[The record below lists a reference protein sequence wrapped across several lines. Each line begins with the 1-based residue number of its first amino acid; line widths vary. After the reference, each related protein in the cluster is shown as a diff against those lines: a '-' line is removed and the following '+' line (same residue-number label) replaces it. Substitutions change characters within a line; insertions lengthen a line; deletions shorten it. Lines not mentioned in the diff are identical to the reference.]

1 MAAFS
6 NPIDLNV
13 EQAFNTL
20 VQEGKTEKQAIR
32 EIRDALARETN
43 FDTGAAID
51 SGVSDEEIIAFLVGR
66 DADDLEPSRLRSFG
80 RGVASGLIQEGTTA
94 AAGVAS
100 YKAAGLAGR
109 FLTNLARGLPSGTPY
124 TFLAKAG
131 LGVLGAGL
139 TAVSDIPEETE
150 EALIGKRP
158 LLPSER
164 GFARSGEVLGG
175 TLGYVY
181 PTRKL
186 LQKLPEDPNDINLGS
201 RFLMQN
207 HLRARNSK
215 LKGETVDV
223 DTLPKTPKR
232 VKAVETLE
240 KIVAGAG
247 RSARERGPL
256 TFSAGEVSAATLPAI
271 TEGLIT
277 EFAPGRDDLALIGGL
292 TAAFVPSPV
301 TMVATGVGAAGS
313 RARQEIQQK
322 GFVGASK
329 DIFGL
334 RTLGER
340 KRQQQ
345 AGAYLIEALRDAG
358 EDPDVFFK
366 ELQEKIAAD
375 PDLAATLTPGQLTN
389 HPVILLAEKTFAQ
402 GRPDLTNAQKDAA
415 RKGAVQMTLLI
426 ESLKKLGTPE
436 ALREAGKLEREA
448 FENLLIGGLDKALYN
463 AAAASDRIIAARGP
477 ENITG
482 QMEAS
487 EIVANAADQAL
498 ETARKFESDLY
509 GKIDQ
514 TMAVDTTPILQAFS
528 NLMDPAAEGGLILGS
543 GDPISSALRNY
554 LKDFGYTFD
563 AETDVIIPMA
573 AGEVRDFAETDSLGN
588 LLAFRRMLQRELR
601 AAGSAAEPINK
612 AIYGPLDQ
620 AALEAVGAAGARA
633 DMTPTSLNIR
643 QALDFSRQLND
654 VFLRSFTGDLTRKSR
669 RGKDIILPEDALDR
683 LFTGGY
689 TKQKVNL
696 EAMKEAFGFVD
707 ELGDTQFKGTVNS
720 AVDFYIRNIFEDL
733 IEEPVTPLRTE
744 IRPAEGAEP
753 ARVIDTLETGEPGE
767 LRPDNLRINPQKLRR
782 FLNQNKPI
790 LQILDDEFNLLNDL
804 DNVETA
810 QVALETA
817 FADASQRAATN
828 RKQVSLAMFLNADNS
843 ASVLANV
850 LASPT
855 AKRGIRDL
863 AKRIKESPD
872 PNELKDGLYAT
883 LIDHVISEFPNKF
896 GSIDFADLSVSGQFR
911 PGEGKGGLDFER
923 AFEFL
928 FNTDEL
934 GKRGFQKGQGSVMT
948 TFLREGLVEK
958 EQVDKLRS
966 FLLRGR
972 DLQRALDRGV
982 DDFINVPESDAMKD
996 LVSRIAGAQGIAM
1009 LMRTA
1014 GLSPTIQTTGAG
1026 AQFIKNQFAT
1036 LPTLAFRDIL
1046 VDVTKPGASSLLA
1059 DFLQKGRQA
1068 KDLGDLNPVYK
1079 YIGQFILGSP
1089 SYVASTPFRDLREDA
1104 RPLPPA
1110 PPPQAVQPV
1119 SPPVPGPQPAALQ
1132 GPVPQASAMPM
1143 GAPSAQ
1149 RQRFAALYP
1158 DDPVSPLIQAQ
1169 GIATLPV
1176 S

>member
-1 MAAFS
+1 MAAYN

-20 VQEGKTEKQAIR
+20 VQEGKTEKQAVR
-32 EIRDALARETN
+32 EIRDFLASEAN

-150 EALIGKRP
+150 EALLGKRP

-164 GFARSGEVLGG
+164 GFARSGEVIGG

-186 LQKLPEDPNDINLGS
+186 LQKLPEDPKDINLGS

-215 LKGETVDV
+215 LKGETVDL
-223 DTLPKTPKR
+223 DTLPDTPKK
-232 VKAVETLE
+232 VKALETVE

-247 RSARERGPL
+247 RSARERGPV

-277 EFAPGRDDLALIGGL
+277 EFAPGRDDLALAGGL
-292 TAAFVPSPV
+292 TAALIPSPV
-301 TMVATGVGAAGS
+301 TMVATTVGAAGS
-313 RARQEIQQK
+313 RARQEIKDQ
-322 GFVGASK
+322 GLAGAGK
-329 DIFGL
+329 DLFGL
-334 RTLGER
+334 RTFAQRRREQ
-340 KRQQQ
+340 K
-345 AGAYLIEALRDAG
+345 AGAYLIDALQDAG
-358 EDPDVFFK
+358 EDPDAFFK
-366 ELQEKIAAD
+366 ELQEAIAAD
-375 PDLAATLTPGQLTN
+375 PDLANTLTPGQLTN
-389 HPVILLAEKTFAQ
+389 HPIILLAEKTFAQ

-415 RKGAVQMTLLI
+415 KKGAVQMTLLV
-426 ESLKKLGTPE
+426 ETLKKTGKPE
-436 ALREAGKLEREA
+436 ALRAAGQLEREA
-448 FENLLIGGLDKALYN
+448 FENLLIGGLDRALYN

-477 ENITG
+477 GSMSG
-482 QMEAS
+482 QMDAS
-487 EIVANAADQAL
+487 EIVADAADEAL
-498 ETARKFESDLY
+498 DTARKFERDLY
-509 GKIDQ
+509 RKIDQ
-514 TMAVDTTPILQAFS
+514 TMAVDTTPILRAFS
-528 NLMDPAAEGGLILGS
+528 NLMDPAAEGGQVLGS
-543 GDPISSALRNY
+543 GDPISAGMRRY
-554 LKDFGYTFD
+554 LSDFGYRFPDDPPVDIAVPKEIVDTS
-563 AETDVIIPMA
+563 T
-573 AGEVRDFAETDSLGN
+573 LGN

-601 AAGSAAEPINK
+601 GAESAVEPINK

-620 AALEAVGAAGARA
+620 AVLEAIGAAGARA
-633 DMTPTSLNIR
+633 DMTPTSMDIR
-643 QALDFSRQLND
+643 QALDFSRQLNN

-669 RGKDIILPEDALDR
+669 RGKDMILPEDALNR
-683 LFTGGY
+683 LFTGGL

-753 ARVIDTLETGEPGE
+753 ARVKDTLQTGEPGE

-782 FLNQNKPI
+782 FLNQNRPI

-804 DNVETA
+804 ENVETA

-872 PNELKDGLYAT
+872 PQQLKDGLYAT
-883 LIDHVISEFPNKF
+883 LIDHVISEFPNRF
-896 GSIDFADLSVSGQFR
+896 GSIDFADLSLSGQFR
-911 PGEGKGGLDFER
+911 PGEGKGGLDFEE

-928 FNTDEL
+928 FNTDQL
-934 GKRGFQKGQGSVMT
+934 GKRGFQKGQGNVMS

-972 DLQRALDRGV
+972 ELQRALDRGV
-982 DDFINVPESDAMKD
+982 DAFIEKPESDAMKD

-1014 GLSPTIQTTGAG
+1014 GFSPTIQTTGAG
-1026 AQFIKNQFAT
+1026 AQFIKNQFSS

-1046 VDVTKPGASSLLA
+1046 VDVTKPGASSVLA
-1059 DFLQKGRQA
+1059 DFLQKGREA
-1068 KDLGDLNPVYK
+1068 KDIGDISPVYK

-1089 SYVASTPFRDLREDA
+1089 SYVASTPFRNLREDA

-1110 PPPQAVQPV
+1110 PPPQAVQPP
-1119 SPPVPGPQPAALQ
+1119 SPPIPGPQPAALQ

-1143 GAPSAQ
+1143 GSPSAQ
-1149 RQRFAALYP
+1149 RRRFAALYP

>member
-1 MAAFS
+1 MAAYD

-20 VQEGKTEKQAIR
+20 VQEGKTEKQAVR
-32 EIRDALARETN
+32 EIRDFLAKEAN

-66 DADDLEPSRLRSFG
+66 DADDLEPAYLRSFG

-109 FLTNLARGLPSGTPY
+109 FLSNLARGLPSGTPY

-164 GFARSGEVLGG
+164 GFARSGEVIGG

-186 LQKLPEDPNDINLGS
+186 LQKLPEDPKDINLGS

-215 LKGETVDV
+215 LRGETVDL
-223 DTLPKTPKR
+223 DTLPDTPKK
-232 VKAVETLE
+232 VKALETVE

-256 TFSAGEVSAATLPAI
+256 KFSAGEVSAATLPAI

-277 EFAPGRDDLALIGGL
+277 EFAPGRDDLALAGGL
-292 TAAFVPSPV
+292 TAALIPSPV
-301 TMVATGVGAAGS
+301 TMLATTVGSAGS
-313 RARQEIQQK
+313 RARQEIKKQ
-322 GFVGASK
+322 GLAGAGK
-329 DIFGL
+329 DLFGL
-334 RTLGER
+334 RTFAQRRREQ
-340 KRQQQ
+340 K
-345 AGAYLIEALRDAG
+345 AGAYLIDALQDAG

-375 PDLAATLTPGQLTN
+375 PDLANTLTPGQLTN
-389 HPVILLAEKTFAQ
+389 HPIILLAEKTFAQ
-402 GRPDLTNAQKDAA
+402 GRPDLTNAQKEAA
-415 RKGAVQMTLLI
+415 KKGAVQMTLLV
-426 ESLKKLGTPE
+426 ETLKKTGKPE
-436 ALREAGKLEREA
+436 ALRAAGQLEREA
-448 FENLLIGGLDKALYN
+448 FENLLIGGLDRALYN

-573 AGEVRDFAETDSLGN
+573 AGEVREFAETDSLGN

-620 AALEAVGAAGARA
+620 AALEAIGAAGARA

-689 TKQKVNL
+689 TKQKINL

-720 AVDFYIRNIFEDL
+720 AVDFYIRSAFEEL
-733 IEEPVTPLRTE
+733 LEEPVTSLRTE
-744 IRPAEGAEP
+744 IRPPEGPDP
-753 ARVIDTLETGEPGE
+753 AIIKDTLGTGVE
-767 LRPDNLRINPQKLRR
+767 RRIDPRKLRR
-782 FLNQNKPI
+782 FLNQNRPI
-790 LQILDDEFNLLNDL
+790 LQILDDEFNLSNDL

-810 QVALETA
+810 QVALESA

-872 PNELKDGLYAT
+872 PQQLKDGLYAT
-883 LIDHVISEFPNKF
+883 LIDHVISEFPNRF
-896 GSIDFADLSVSGQFR
+896 GSIDFADLSLSGQFR
-911 PGEGKGGLDFER
+911 PGEGKGGLDFEE

-928 FNTDEL
+928 FNTDQL
-934 GKRGFQKGQGSVMT
+934 GKRGFQKGQGNVMS

-972 DLQRALDRGV
+972 ELQRALDRGV
-982 DDFINVPESDAMKD
+982 DAFIEKPESDAMKD

-1014 GLSPTIQTTGAG
+1014 GFSPTIQTTGAG
-1026 AQFIKNQFAT
+1026 AQFIKNQFSS
-1036 LPTLAFRDIL
+1036 LPTMAFRDIL
-1046 VDVTKPGASSLLA
+1046 VDVTQPGASSVLA
-1059 DFLQKGRQA
+1059 DFLQKGREA
-1068 KDLGDLNPVYK
+1068 KDIGDISPVYK

-1110 PPPQAVQPV
+1110 PPPQAVQPP
-1119 SPPVPGPQPAALQ
+1119 SPPIPGPQPAALQ
-1132 GPVPQASAMPM
+1132 GPVPQASAIPM
-1143 GAPSAQ
+1143 GSPSAQ
-1149 RQRFAALYP
+1149 RRRFAALYP

>member
-1 MAAFS
+1 MTKKITNF
-6 NPIDLNV
+6 NV

-20 VQEGKTEKQAIR
+20 VQDGATEKQAIR
-32 EIRDALARETN
+32 DIRDFLGSEADYNVEAAL
-43 FDTGAAID
+43 D

-66 DADDLEPSRLRSFG
+66 DADDLEPARLRSFG

-100 YKAAGLAGR
+100 YKAAGLAGQ
-109 FLTNLARGLPSGTPY
+109 FLKNLARGLPSGTPY

-150 EALIGKRP
+150 EALIGRRE

-164 GFARSGEVLGG
+164 GYARTGEVLGG
-175 TLGYVY
+175 ALGYVY

-186 LQKLPEDPNDINLGS
+186 LQKLPEDPKNINLGS

-215 LKGETVDV
+215 LKGETVDI
-223 DTLPKTPKR
+223 DTLPETPKK
-232 VKAVETLE
+232 VKALETLE
-240 KIVAGAG
+240 KIVSGAG
-247 RSARERGPL
+247 RSARERGPFR
-256 TFSAGEVSAATLPAI
+256 FSAGEVSAATLPAI

-277 EFAPGRDDLALIGGL
+277 EFAPGRDDLALAGGL
-292 TAAFVPSPV
+292 TAAFFPSPV
-301 TMVATGVGAAGS
+301 TMVATTVGAAGS
-313 RARQEIQQK
+313 RARQEIKKQ
-322 GFVGASK
+322 GLAGASK
-329 DIFGL
+329 DLFGL
-334 RTLGER
+334 RTFAQRRREQ
-340 KRQQQ
+340 K
-345 AGAYLIEALRDAG
+345 AGAYLIDALKEAG
-358 EDPDVFFK
+358 EDEPDIFFK

-375 PDLAATLTPGQLTN
+375 PDLANTLTPGQLTN
-389 HPVILLAEKTFAQ
+389 HPIILLAEKTFAQ

-415 RKGAVQMTLLI
+415 RKGAVQMTLLV
-426 ESLKKLGTPE
+426 ETLKKTGKPE
-436 ALREAGKLEREA
+436 ALRAAGQLEREA
-448 FENLLIGGLDKALYN
+448 FENLLIGGLDRALYN
-463 AAAASDRIIAARGP
+463 AAAASDRIISSRGP
-477 ENITG
+477 GSISG
-482 QMEAS
+482 QMDAS
-487 EIVANAADQAL
+487 EIVADAADEAL
-498 ETARKFESDLY
+498 DTARKFERDLY
-509 GKIDQ
+509 RKIDQ
-514 TMAVDTTPILQAFS
+514 TMAIDTTPILQAFS

-543 GDPISSALRNY
+543 GDPISSGLRKY

-563 AETDVIIPMA
+563 GQTDVIIPME
-573 AGEVRDFAETDSLGN
+573 AGEVRGFAETDSLGN

-601 AAGSAAEPINK
+601 AAGSAVEPINK

-620 AALEAVGAAGARA
+620 AVLEAIGAAGARA
-633 DMTPTSLNIR
+633 DMTPTSLDIR
-643 QALDFSRQLND
+643 QALDFSRQLNN

-669 RGKDIILPEDALDR
+669 RGKDMVMPEDALNR
-683 LFTGGY
+683 LFTGGL
-689 TKQKVNL
+689 TKQKINL

-744 IRPAEGAEP
+744 IRPAEGVEP
-753 ARVIDTLETGEPGE
+753 ARVVDTLETGELGE
-767 LRPDNLRINPQKLRR
+767 LRPDNLRISPQKLRR

-804 DNVETA
+804 ENVETA

-843 ASVLANV
+843 ASILANV

-855 AKRGIRDL
+855 AKRGIKDL

-872 PNELKDGLYAT
+872 PQQLKDGLYAT
-883 LIDHVISEFPNKF
+883 LIDHVISEFPNRF
-896 GSIDFADLSVSGQFR
+896 GSIDFADLSLSGQFR
-911 PGEGKGGLDFER
+911 AGEGKGGLNFEE

-928 FNTDEL
+928 FNTDQL
-934 GKRGFQKGQGSVMT
+934 GKRGFQKGQGNVMS

-972 DLQRALDRGV
+972 ELERALDRGV
-982 DDFINVPESDAMKD
+982 DAFIEKPESDAMKD

-1014 GLSPTIQTTGAG
+1014 GFSPTIQTTGAG
-1026 AQFIKNQFAT
+1026 AQFIKNQFSS
-1036 LPTLAFRDIL
+1036 LPTMAFRDIL
-1046 VDVTKPGASSLLA
+1046 VDVTKPGASSVLA
-1059 DFLQKGRQA
+1059 DFLQKGREA
-1068 KDLGDLNPVYK
+1068 KAVGDISSVYK
-1079 YIGQFILGSP
+1079 YIGQFMLGSP

-1110 PPPQAVQPV
+1110 PPPQAVQPP
-1119 SPPVPGPQPAALQ
+1119 SPPMPGPQPAALQ
-1132 GPVPQASAMPM
+1132 GPVPQASAVPM
-1143 GAPSAQ
+1143 GSPSAQ

>member
-1 MAAFS
+1 M
-6 NPIDLNV
+6 
-13 EQAFNTL
+13 
-20 VQEGKTEKQAIR
+20 R
-32 EIRDALARETN
+32 R
-43 FDTGAAID
+43 
-51 SGVSDEEIIAFLVGR
+51 
-66 DADDLEPSRLRSFG
+66 
-80 RGVASGLIQEGTTA
+80 
-94 AAGVAS
+94 
-100 YKAAGLAGR
+100 
-109 FLTNLARGLPSGTPY
+109 
-124 TFLAKAG
+124 
-131 LGVLGAGL
+131 
-139 TAVSDIPEETE
+139 
-150 EALIGKRP
+150 
-158 LLPSER
+158 
-164 GFARSGEVLGG
+164 
-175 TLGYVY
+175 
-181 PTRKL
+181 
-186 LQKLPEDPNDINLGS
+186 
-201 RFLMQN
+201 
-207 HLRARNSK
+207 
-215 LKGETVDV
+215 
-223 DTLPKTPKR
+223 
-232 VKAVETLE
+232 
-240 KIVAGAG
+240 
-247 RSARERGPL
+247 
-256 TFSAGEVSAATLPAI
+256 
-271 TEGLIT
+271 
-277 EFAPGRDDLALIGGL
+277 
-292 TAAFVPSPV
+292 
-301 TMVATGVGAAGS
+301 
-313 RARQEIQQK
+313 
-322 GFVGASK
+322 
-329 DIFGL
+329 
-334 RTLGER
+334 
-340 KRQQQ
+340 
-345 AGAYLIEALRDAG
+345 YL
-358 EDPDVFFK
+358 
-366 ELQEKIAAD
+366 
-375 PDLAATLTPGQLTN
+375 
-389 HPVILLAEKTFAQ
+389 
-402 GRPDLTNAQKDAA
+402 
-415 RKGAVQMTLLI
+415 
-426 ESLKKLGTPE
+426 S
-436 ALREAGKLEREA
+436 
-448 FENLLIGGLDKALYN
+448 
-463 AAAASDRIIAARGP
+463 
-477 ENITG
+477 
-482 QMEAS
+482 
-487 EIVANAADQAL
+487 
-498 ETARKFESDLY
+498 
-509 GKIDQ
+509 
-514 TMAVDTTPILQAFS
+514 
-528 NLMDPAAEGGLILGS
+528 
-543 GDPISSALRNY
+543 
-554 LKDFGYTFD
+554 DFGYTFGG
-563 AETDVIIPMA
+563 ETDVVIPMA
-573 AGEVRDFAETDSLGN
+573 AGEVTDFAETASLGN

-601 AAGSAAEPINK
+601 GAESAVEPINK

-620 AALEAVGAAGARA
+620 AVLEAIGAAGART
-633 DMTPTSLNIR
+633 DMTPASMDIR
-643 QALDFSRQLND
+643 QALDFSRQLNN

-669 RGKDIILPEDALDR
+669 RGKDMILPEDALNR
-683 LFTGGY
+683 LFTGGL

-707 ELGDTQFKGTVNS
+707 ELGDRQFKGTVNS

-733 IEEPVTPLRTE
+733 IEEPVTALRAE

-753 ARVIDTLETGEPGE
+753 ARVIDTLETGELGE
-767 LRPDNLRINPQKLRR
+767 LRPDNIRINPQKLRR
-782 FLNQNKPI
+782 FLNQNRPI

-804 DNVETA
+804 ESVETA
-810 QVALETA
+810 QVALESA

-863 AKRIKESPD
+863 AQRIKESPD

-934 GKRGFQKGQGSVMT
+934 GKRGFQKGQGNVMT

-958 EQVDKLRS
+958 EQVDKLRA

-1068 KDLGDLNPVYK
+1068 KDLGDLNSVYK

-1110 PPPQAVQPV
+1110 PPPQAVQPP
-1119 SPPVPGPQPAALQ
+1119 SPPMPGPQPAALQ

>member
-1 MAAFS
+1 MAAYN

-20 VQEGKTEKQAIR
+20 VQEGKTEKQAVR
-32 EIRDALARETN
+32 EIRDFLASEAN

-150 EALIGKRP
+150 EALLGKRP

-164 GFARSGEVLGG
+164 GFARSGEVIGG

-186 LQKLPEDPNDINLGS
+186 LQKLPEDPKDINLGS

-215 LKGETVDV
+215 LKGETVDL
-223 DTLPKTPKR
+223 DTLPDTPKK
-232 VKAVETLE
+232 VKALETVE

-247 RSARERGPL
+247 RSARERGPV

-277 EFAPGRDDLALIGGL
+277 EFAPGRDDLALAGGL
-292 TAAFVPSPV
+292 TAALIPSPV
-301 TMVATGVGAAGS
+301 TMVATTVGAAGS
-313 RARQEIQQK
+313 RARQEIKDQ
-322 GFVGASK
+322 GLAGAGK
-329 DIFGL
+329 DLFGL
-334 RTLGER
+334 RTFAQRRREQ
-340 KRQQQ
+340 K
-345 AGAYLIEALRDAG
+345 AGAYLIDALQDAG
-358 EDPDVFFK
+358 EDPDAFFK
-366 ELQEKIAAD
+366 ELQEAIAAD
-375 PDLAATLTPGQLTN
+375 PDLANTLTPGQLTN
-389 HPVILLAEKTFAQ
+389 HPIILLAEKTFAQ

-415 RKGAVQMTLLI
+415 KKGAVQMTLLV
-426 ESLKKLGTPE
+426 ETLKKTGKPE
-436 ALREAGKLEREA
+436 ALRAAGQLEREA
-448 FENLLIGGLDKALYN
+448 FENLLIGGLDRALYN

-477 ENITG
+477 GSMSG
-482 QMEAS
+482 QMDAS
-487 EIVANAADQAL
+487 EIVADAADEAL
-498 ETARKFESDLY
+498 DTARKFERDLY
-509 GKIDQ
+509 RKIDQ
-514 TMAVDTTPILQAFS
+514 TMAVDTTPILRAFS
-528 NLMDPAAEGGLILGS
+528 NLMDPAAEGGQVLGS
-543 GDPISSALRNY
+543 GDPISAGMRRY
-554 LKDFGYTFD
+554 LSDFGYRFPDDPPVDIAVPKEIVDTS
-563 AETDVIIPMA
+563 T
-573 AGEVRDFAETDSLGN
+573 LGN

-601 AAGSAAEPINK
+601 GAESAVEPINK

-620 AALEAVGAAGARA
+620 AVLEAIGAAGARA
-633 DMTPTSLNIR
+633 DMTPTSMDIR
-643 QALDFSRQLND
+643 QALDFSRQLNN

-669 RGKDIILPEDALDR
+669 RGKDMILPEDALNR
-683 LFTGGY
+683 LFTGGL

-753 ARVIDTLETGEPGE
+753 ARVKDTLQTGEPGE

-782 FLNQNKPI
+782 FLNQNRPI

-804 DNVETA
+804 ENVETA

-872 PNELKDGLYAT
+872 PQQLKDGLYAT
-883 LIDHVISEFPNKF
+883 LIDHVISEFPNRF
-896 GSIDFADLSVSGQFR
+896 GSIDFADLSLSGQFR
-911 PGEGKGGLDFER
+911 PGEGKGGLDFEE

-928 FNTDEL
+928 FNTDQL
-934 GKRGFQKGQGSVMT
+934 GKRGFQKGQGNVMS

-972 DLQRALDRGV
+972 ELQRALDRGV
-982 DDFINVPESDAMKD
+982 DAFIEKPESDAMKD

-1026 AQFIKNQFAT
+1026 AQFIKNQFSS

-1046 VDVTKPGASSLLA
+1046 VDVTKPGASSVLA
-1059 DFLQKGRQA
+1059 DFLQKGREA
-1068 KDLGDLNPVYK
+1068 KDIGDISPVYK

-1089 SYVASTPFRDLREDA
+1089 SYVASTPFRNLREDA

-1110 PPPQAVQPV
+1110 PPPQAVQPP
-1119 SPPVPGPQPAALQ
+1119 SPPIPGPQPAALQ

-1143 GAPSAQ
+1143 GSPSAQ
-1149 RQRFAALYP
+1149 RRRFAALYP